1 MNKFVVLNT
10 NYGYYN
16 QDGGFTSFNLEDAAL
31 YTEKSIKENHINTNN
46 PNENIIIEYT
56 KDDLSKLPFTLPDA
70 KEKDLKIEPSNKYV
84 IMDKNYGYYDQEG
97 QFSGFDLEY
106 AGLYDDKL
114 AKEYNIDIDS
124 DNVITTS
131 MSKNQ
136 LSNMPFV
143 IQEAKVKKQNLLSFD
158 DLQSTNVSNKSLDDI
173 FKL

>member
-1 MNKFVVLNT
+1 
-10 NYGYYN
+10 
-16 QDGGFTSFNLEDAAL
+16 
-31 YTEKSIKENHINTNN
+31 
-46 PNENIIIEYT
+46 
-56 KDDLSKLPFTLPDA
+56 
-70 KEKDLKIEPSNKYV
+70 
-84 IMDKNYGYYDQEG
+84 MDKNYGYYDQEG

-114 AKEYNIDIDS
+114 AKEYNIDINS
-124 DNVITTS
+124 DDVITTP